1 MRDCSAALY
10 THTHADV
17 IELSRLAYEKMLA
30 DKNSALDEL
39 RRKVEEEA
47 QHLQDMKTSDE
58 NAQKDM
64 EMSRYQI
71 ETLSAGIAAAK
82 ESLAKIQAYLKDSEE
97 RIAKENHT
105 LSILGT
111 KREQLQQELTVRA
124 SN

>member
-1 MRDCSAALY
+1 M
-10 THTHADV
+10 HADV

-30 DKNSALDEL
+30 DKNSALEEL

-47 QHLQDMKTSDE
+47 QHLQEMKTSDE

-71 ETLSAGIAAAK
+71 ETLSTGIAAAK

-97 RIAKENHT
+97 RIEKENHT

-111 KREQLQQELTVRA
+111 KREQL
-124 SN
+124 